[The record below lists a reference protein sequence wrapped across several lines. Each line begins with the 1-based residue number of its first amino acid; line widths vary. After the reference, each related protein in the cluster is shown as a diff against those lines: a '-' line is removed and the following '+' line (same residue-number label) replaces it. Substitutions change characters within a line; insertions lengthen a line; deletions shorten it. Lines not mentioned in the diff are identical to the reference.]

1 MKKGTA
7 KRVLALLICAVMA
20 VSMLPTVAMA
30 EEVMDDTID
39 GSTETY
45 TT

>member
-20 VSMLPTVAMA
+20 VTMLPTVAMA
-30 EEVMDDTID
+30 EEVTA
-39 GSTETY
+39 GTP
-45 TT
+45 